1 MNTLKTT
8 AARLSRLA
16 PQGPLRWL
24 KLSVY
29 VFIFLLPFGMAILAL
44 LIYLERRNRAG
55 DAAPSRAALPAPSPA
70 HASAPAATSVSTVDA
85 TPTSKRAAS
94 ARKIQRNP
102 LPNYCSQRP

>member
-29 VFIFLLPFGMAILAL
+29 VFVFLLPFGMAILAL
-44 LIYLERRNRAG
+44 LIYLDRRNRVVNAVTTR
-55 DAAPSRAALPAPSPA
+55 PAALPAPTSAYDTAAASPA
-70 HASAPAATSVSTVDA
+70 APASSADSA
-85 TPTSKRAAS
+85 AISKRAAS
-94 ARKIQRNP
+94 ARKIQRAP
-102 LPNYCSQRP
+102 CAS